1 MCATRRFQPMAHS
14 NPHWRAVE
22 GLSMCS
28 SLARWHRRRNMRPP
42 AAVRCGELAPKG
54 SPRALPEGRRR
65 EMPGQAGHDE
75 VVRPGMTSQVKPGMT
90 SQIRPGMTGAISVD
104 AKFVGAGAE
113 GLAGAEAGIGNDAG
127 GAFRDRQRRID
138 TAAAAPERNL
148 DASEGSFEPR
158 FQPLQAAQLGLYA
171 E

>member
-42 AAVRCGELAPKG
+42 AAGRCGELAPKG

-75 VVRPGMTSQVKPGMT
+75 SGQAGHDEPGQAGHGEVVRPGMTSPVRPGMTSQVRPGMT

-104 AKFVGAGAE
+104 AKFVGAGSE
-113 GLAGAEAGIGNDAG
+113 GLAGAEAGVGNDAG

-138 TAAAAPERNL
+138 MAATAPE
-148 DASEGSFEPR
+148 
-158 FQPLQAAQLGLYA
+158 
-171 E
+171 